1 MQDQVEKCPC
11 GYSLE
16 ECKCRQKRRAARFE
30 PVWETIDPYELL
42 DGLEQFP
49 EWQAA
54 LIASLYNS
62 GDLIVLP
69 EGVTVRGA

>member
-1 MQDQVEKCPC
+1 MQDQNETCPC
-11 GYSLE
+11 GYSLD
-16 ECKCRQKRRAARFE
+16 ECQCRQGQRAAGFE

-49 EWQAA
+49 EWKAN
-54 LIASLYNS
+54 LIDCLYRM
-62 GDLIVLP
+62 GDLAVLP